1 MSEDWTREKIL
12 ELGRAFCRSRILLTA
27 TELNLFTKLNQE
39 PRTVNELCRVE
50 GWSTRGLTILLD
62 ALTAIGLLSK
72 TEDGHYST
80 QQSLTG
86 WLGERGEDSLQPML
100 LHMAHLW
107 RSWSDLTE
115 IVREGDNFYDFTS
128 PARSDEEVEA
138 FIGAMDVV
146 ARKMDDEIAGSIDLT
161 RFNRMLDLGGGPGT
175 YTAAFLK
182 KAPHMTA
189 TLFDLPRVV
198 DIARRRLT
206 DYGLIDRVR
215 IVEGDYDTHPLPT
228 GHDLVWA
235 SAIIHSNSRNRNR
248 DMFKKIY
255 DCLDHGGTVLVRDH
269 IMDEKRITPVNGAI
283 FAVNMLVATKEG
295 NCYSFNE
302 VKEDLEA
309 AGFHDVRM
317 IRHGERMDQIISAM
331 K

>member
-1 MSEDWTREKIL
+1 MSEEWTREKIL
-12 ELGRAFCRSRILLTA
+12 ELGRVFCRSRIFLTA
-27 TELNLFTKLNQE
+27 VELNLFTKLSHE
-39 PRTVNELCRVE
+39 PRTTNELCRAE
-50 GWSTRGLTILLD
+50 GWSPRGLTILLD
-62 ALTAIGLLSK
+62 ALAAIGLLSK
-72 TEDGHYST
+72 SDDGRYAT
-80 QQSLTG
+80 QQVLAD
-86 WLGERGEDSLQPML
+86 WLSDEGNDSVHPML
-100 LHMAHLW
+100 LHLAHLW

-115 IVREGDNFYDFTS
+115 IVRGGDKLYDFTT
-128 PARSDEEVEA
+128 PDRSDEEIEA

-146 ARKMDDEIAGSIDLT
+146 ARKMADDIASSIDLT
-161 RFNRMLDLGGGPGT
+161 GFNRMLDLGGGPGT

-182 KAPHMTA
+182 QAPHMTA

-198 DIARRRLT
+198 DMARRRLT

-269 IMDEKRITPVNGAI
+269 IMDEKRITPVDGAI